1 MKKLIRKNS
10 LAIVLMAAAIA
21 GPAQAGTVAGFG
33 GSTEVTQILNN
44 VELITQ
50 TAQQVSQTEQ
60 QVKMVQIQLQQ
71 ALTNPNTPWSQTVQS
86 LQNLRNAVQKGQ
98 AIGYQ
103 LSGLEQQFKNT
114 YRGYGQSSGNLLN
127 DFIRWNNT
135 TRDSI
140 QGALTAAGMT
150 VDQINSESGMID
162 NLRAMGQSAQ
172 GQMQAAQVGNAI
184 SIEMVQQ
191 MRQLRQLQAAQ
202 MQAHNAYL
210 AGDNEQKAATRAAND
225 SIFNVRKTKITQ

>member
-1 MKKLIRKNS
+1 MLLVLSIGLPIS
-10 LAIVLMAAAIA
+10 ALAGSV
-21 GPAQAGTVAGFG
+21 GGTG

-50 TAQQVSQTEQ
+50 TSQ
-60 QVKMVQIQLQQ
+60 QVKMVQVQLQQ
-71 ALTNPNTPWSQTVQS
+71 ALTNPNTPWSQTMQS
-86 LQNLRNAVQKGQ
+86 LQKLRDVVQKGQ

-103 LSGLEQQFKNT
+103 LSGMEQQFKNT
-114 YRGYGQSSGNLLN
+114 YKGYARSNDMLG

-140 QGALTAAGMT
+140 LGALGAAGLT
-150 VDQINSESGMID
+150 VDQVASEGAMID
-162 NLRAMGQSAQ
+162 QLRTMGQSAQ
-172 GQMQAAQVGNAI
+172 GQMQATQVGNAI
-184 SIEMVQQ
+184 GVEMVQQ

-210 AGDNEQKAATRAAND
+210 AGETDQKAATRSAND
-225 SIFNVRKTKITQ
+225 TIFNLRKTKSGTLTK